1 MSMSTMTPLYIS
13 ERLHNKAE
21 RVISKAITA

>member
-1 MSMSTMTPLYIS
+1 MSMNTMTPLYIS